1 MAQGGAL
8 RKVDYLPGPSRFP
21 ALLPPA
27 SEGSLPSLDIGNGSH
42 GPTTVSPE
50 RKAGTGGSNAAA
62 ASWPA
67 GPMSDSLCVAFL
79 LVIFLCFVLF
89 QGLAGAT
96 LGKCVLGL
104 RSRERARFDDR
115 VAGTRVVRIR

>member
-1 MAQGGAL
+1 
-8 RKVDYLPGPSRFP
+8 
-21 ALLPPA
+21 
-27 SEGSLPSLDIGNGSH
+27 
-42 GPTTVSPE
+42 
-50 RKAGTGGSNAAA
+50 
-62 ASWPA
+62 
-67 GPMSDSLCVAFL
+67 VAFL
-79 LVIFLCFVLF
+79 LVIFLYVLF